1 MPSEEATKATAR
13 GLDYYE
19 CLGLTRNADV
29 LEIRRTFRR
38 LALKYHPDCNKDVD
52 SKEEFARICE
62 AYDVLSDPKRKGFYD
77 LYGEH
82 GLKDGEM
89 DAQGG
94 LKGGIYQFD
103 PELGPHQ
110 VFARFFGTSNPY
122 EALDAISAQF
132 EAMTTQD
139 PPKKGKN
146 KVYTVELTLEEIYF
160 GCLKKVT
167 HKRKVLH
174 ENGEC
179 TEEQRTLTIDVKSG
193 LPSGTRFVFEG
204 EGNKV
209 PKKEPGFVVFVLKPL
224 PHDRFLRRGSDLVH
238 KLTLPLYQALIGTSV
253 DVQTLDH
260 RTLSIPIA
268 DVVTPGYKRVV
279 PGEGMPKPTGGKGDL
294 ILEVELL
301 FPTHIT
307 ETQKMLIKS
316 AFFLPGAPSKEQ
328 HKALRQYEQAF
339 KDPLHGW
346 ATNLPKEEGLPQ
358 QQQPQKQH

>member
-1 MPSEEATKATAR
+1 MQAIETFNLPGVTMPAA
-13 GLDYYE
+13 
-19 CLGLTRNADV
+19 
-29 LEIRRTFRR
+29 
-38 LALKYHPDCNKDVD
+38 
-52 SKEEFARICE
+52 
-62 AYDVLSDPKRKGFYD
+62 KRKGFYD

-94 LKGGIYQFD
+94 LRGGIYQFD

-146 KVYTVELTLEEIYF
+146 KV
-160 GCLKKVT
+160 KVT

-179 TEEQRTLTIDVKSG
+179 TEELRTLTIDVKSG

-224 PHDRFLRRGSDLVH
+224 PHKRFSRRGADLVH

-260 RTLSIPIA
+260 RYARRS
-268 DVVTPGYKRVV
+268 
-279 PGEGMPKPTGGKGDL
+279 
-294 ILEVELL
+294 
-301 FPTHIT
+301 
-307 ETQKMLIKS
+307 
-316 AFFLPGAPSKEQ
+316 
-328 HKALRQYEQAF
+328 
-339 KDPLHGW
+339 
-346 ATNLPKEEGLPQ
+346 
-358 QQQPQKQH
+358 